1 MMSFDQIYVGA
12 HPDPAQ
18 RFVGRLGCYDPGET
32 TGYALYEA
40 TGSLVHLREARQLKT
55 WGIHDAVKSFT
66 ENLEQTQPDAIV
78 YESYRVY
85 GWKTDEHS
93 FSDIPTLQV
102 IGCLKTLA
110 VQRKIPFFDQS
121 AQQAKQFV
129 SDEKLERW
137 GFYKEGLRHARDAMR
152 HGCYFLTFGP
162 KK

>member
-1 MMSFDQIYVGA
+1 MMSFDQVYVGA
-12 HPDPAQ
+12 HPDPDL
-18 RFVGRLGCYDPGET
+18 RFQGRIGCFDPGET
-32 TGYALYEA
+32 TGFALFEA
-40 TGSLVHLREARQLKT
+40 TGTLVHLRHARQLKT
-55 WGIHDAVKSFT
+55 WGIEDAVRSFT
-66 ENLEQTQPDAIV
+66 STLDELKPDVIV

-102 IGCLKTLA
+102 IGCLKTLC
-110 VQRKIPFFDQS
+110 VQRKIAYHDQS

-129 SDEKLERW
+129 TDEKLERW
-137 GFYKEGLRHARDAMR
+137 GFYREGLRHSRDAMR